1 MEEFFSWSMLATYS
15 GATLATML
23 ITQLLKGVSLIE
35 KLPTR
40 VFSYLVAFVLLL
52 LSTAFTTGLTLDS
65 GALCLINAVVVSL
78 AANGAF
84 DAVKLTRGVPQKK
97 KE

>member
-23 ITQLLKGVSLIE
+23 ITQLLKGVNFIDR
-35 KLPTR
+35 LPTR

-52 LSTAFTTGLTLDS
+52 LATAFTTGLTLNS

-78 AANGAF
+78 ASNGAF
-84 DAVKLTRGVPQKK
+84 DAVKIARGAPKRK
-97 KE
+97 